1 MTYDQQTENQQEPTN
16 ELSFEEK
23 VIETIIAAAL
33 TSVDGLISLNGR
45 FITDETEDLEKQE
58 QVASGINV
66 EIGKEEIAVDLEV
79 VVLYGKDMP
88 KLFGQVQEIVL
99 QEVSRLTTL
108 TVKEI
113 NIRIAD
119 VVTQETFKK
128 MEDGTSQQETNQNQ

>member
-33 TSVDGLISLNGR
+33 ASVDGLISLNGQ
-45 FITDETEDLEKQE
+45 FITDETKALEKQE

-66 EIGKEEIAVDLEV
+66 EVGKEEIAVDLEV

-99 QEVSRLTTL
+99 QEVSRLTAL

-119 VVTQETFKK
+119 VVTQENFEK
-128 MEDGTSQQETNQNQ
+128 MEEGTSQKETNQNQ

>member
-1 MTYDQQTENQQEPTN
+1 MTYDQQTENQQELTN

-33 TSVDGLISLNGR
+33 ASVDGLISLNGQ
-45 FITDETEDLEKQE
+45 FITDETKALEKQE

-99 QEVSRLTTL
+99 QEVSRLTAL

-119 VVTQETFKK
+119 VVTQENFEK
-128 MEDGTSQQETNQNQ
+128 MEEGTSQKETNQNQ